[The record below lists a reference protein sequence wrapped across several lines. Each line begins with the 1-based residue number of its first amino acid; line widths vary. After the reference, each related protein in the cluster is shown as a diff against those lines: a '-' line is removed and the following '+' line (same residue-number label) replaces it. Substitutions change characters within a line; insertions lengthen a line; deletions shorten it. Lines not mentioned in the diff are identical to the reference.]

1 MENAKEIKTKKNEL
15 SDSDSDISDYS
26 SSSDENSLEDEKNSS
41 KKINEILSEKNEMSE
56 QEKISEKILGKWVS
70 LQKIIKEEITLEEM
84 IITRYKEDFEK
95 FKNFY
100 NEYFES
106 KLFFRTNFE
115 DMKNYKIKE
124 LEDIKPKNI
133 LDKEGAQHILIDT
146 YEPIKNLLFIFRTNY
161 EYVTRLIS
169 LIDEKDEEEKVESL
183 VELFCNQFYDN
194 IFIPN
199 PEQKELL
206 LLIFLLIKNEIEN
219 MNNPSLDEFSFW

>member
-169 LIDEKDEEEKVESL
+169 
-183 VELFCNQFYDN
+183 
-194 IFIPN
+194 
-199 PEQKELL
+199 
-206 LLIFLLIKNEIEN
+206 
-219 MNNPSLDEFSFW
+219 